1 MALMPS
7 LALERPAWAALTAV
21 AVSGSLI
28 KESKSWFNRSERAQ
42 IKVDARR
49 VDLPDGACG
58 RSEGGNNLQA
68 VHVALDASVT
78 IGSGSTLAEGR

>member
-28 KESKSWFNRSERAQ
+28 KESKSWFNRRERAQ
-42 IKVDARR
+42 IEVDARR

-58 RSEGGNNLQA
+58 RSKRRNNLQA
-68 VHVALDASVT
+68 VNVALDASQAT
-78 IGSGSTLAEGR
+78 GSGSTLAEGR